1 MFEDTIIAISTP
13 FGYGG
18 LGVVRLSGKKSLSI
32 AKKIF
37 KPKKHN
43 SKILPRRPILG
54 NLYHFED
61 KDFFEEA
68 YLTFFPAPRTYTRE
82 DVVEISCHGSP
93 LILEE
98 TIRLGIKAGARHSR
112 PGEFTLRAYLNGRID
127 ILQAEAINDI
137 IQAASFK
144 QAKISYKQLEGK
156 LSQTINSLRNQ
167 MINLLCQIEANIEFP
182 DEDLKISPQKI
193 TKTITNITRTVKS
206 LIESYNLGKTLSEGI
221 TLAILGRAN
230 TGKSTLFNSL
240 CGKERAIVT
249 SYPGTTRDYLHE
261 RIKIKDSLFTLIDTA
276 GFENAAHPI
285 DKEGIK
291 RGKQQAV
298 SADGLLILFDS
309 SKKESTEDIQL
320 VHSFPDKRKLLLF
333 NKIDLRKKIDV
344 SKLTNM
350 DKNLPF
356 LEISALKGTNL
367 NKLTEM
373 IHSIFVPKKEFGEEV
388 ILHLRQKLLLDEIL
402 YCLDEGFRLYKDG
415 YPEEIAAEEF
425 RKTIPLVGQLTGEIR
440 TEDILNEIF
449 SRFCVGK

>member
-1 MFEDTIIAISTP
+1 MFEDTIIAVSTP

-32 AKKIF
+32 SKKIF
-37 KPKKHN
+37 KPKKHKA
-43 SKILPRRPILG
+43 KILPLRPILG

-98 TIRLGIKAGARHSR
+98 IIRLGIKAGARHAR

-182 DEDLKISPQKI
+182 EEDLKISPQKI
-193 TKTITNITRTVKS
+193 TKTITNITRTLKS

-240 CGKERAIVT
+240 CGKDRAIVT

-276 GFENAAHPI
+276 GFENATHPV

-298 SADGLLILFDS
+298 SADGLLILFDA

-402 YCLDEGFRLYKDG
+402 YCLDEGLRLYKDG
-415 YPEEIAAEEF
+415 HPEEIAAEEF